1 MNYIKAEE
9 ISMAFLRLLKNCD
22 EDSKAQCRI
31 EIINSFKLLIKNM
44 GREKFKDISEIYEE
58 SVIFGNNKFMC
69 IYAKNAIFTNWIEI
83 I

>member
-1 MNYIKAEE
+1 
-9 ISMAFLRLLKNCD
+9 
-22 EDSKAQCRI
+22 
-31 EIINSFKLLIKNM
+31 M

-83 I
+83 IQLINC